1 MEKKPQK
8 EKGIVGHP
16 APKVKYA
23 SFPEPKTVT
32 IEKPPVVMY
41 PLPEHWKKDEEPK
54 EDKK

>member
-1 MEKKPQK
+1 MDKKPQK